1 MEVIEVEDGGTDA
14 AATDEFTE
22 RQKALLK
29 ELLGKFFQGWYHPGI
44 PSGKIIATSSRR
56 LEIPP
61 NWWWKGSGN
70 LPLKVASQIQVLVQ
84 GSERV
89 DDEVSPFSF
98 CWNIIAGWWFQIFFI
113 FTPIWER
120 IPIWL
125 ISFKGVETT
134 N

>member
-44 PSGKIIATSSRR
+44 PSGQIIATSSRR

-61 NWWWKGSGN
+61 NGGEKD
-70 LPLKVASQIQVLVQ
+70 Q
-84 GSERV
+84 GI
-89 DDEVSPFSF
+89 SP
-98 CWNIIAGWWFQIFFI
+98 
-113 FTPIWER
+113 
-120 IPIWL
+120 
-125 ISFKGVETT
+125 
-134 N
+134 